1 MNDSATQRIRELLWR
16 RKLTHTE
23 AAELQSLLTAHPEAR
38 ADWDIE
44 STLNQALDRLTEAPS
59 VSTNFTALVLR
70 AVESQEN
77 IRSHTDTR
85 WSLHRWLPRF
95 AVMVLTLTLALAGW
109 HRHEVNERTAMAR
122 DVAQLGAALAAS
134 TPELTQDFESI
145 RRLDDSSPKADTDLL
160 ALMQ

>member
-16 RKLTHTE
+16 RKLTNTE

-59 VSTNFTALVLR
+59 VSTNFTALVLQ

-77 IRSHTDTR
+77 VRSHTDTR

-95 AVMVLTLTLALAGW
+95 AVMALTLTLALAGW

>member
-16 RKLTHTE
+16 RKLTDAE
-23 AAELQSLLTAHPEAR
+23 AAELQNLLAAHPEAR
-38 ADWDIE
+38 ADGEAE
-44 STLNQALDRLTEAPS
+44 STLNRALDRLPAAPP
-59 VSTNFTALVLR
+59 VSTNFTALVLQ
-70 AVESQEN
+70 AVEREAN
-77 IRSHTDTR
+77 VRSHTDTR

-95 AVMVLTLTLALAGW
+95 AVATLMLTLALAGW

-134 TPELTQDFESI
+134 TPELTQNFESI
-145 RRLDDSSPKADTDLL
+145 RRLDDSSRKADTDLL